1 MAMERTDTVK
11 VSRLA
16 TGYHGRKGDIVVT
29 QPFDAALYSG
39 ELTCLLGPNGAG
51 KSTLLKTLSAFQPP
65 VSGDIYINGRIL
77 SAYDDAELA
86 RTIGVVLTEKVNVS
100 SMTVRQLVALGR
112 SPYTGFWGA
121 LSHDDDA
128 VVAEAMATVRIE
140 ALCDRMVSTLSDG
153 ERQKVMIA
161 KALAQETPVIF
172 LDEPTAFL
180 DYPSK
185 VDIMRLLHRVA
196 RRRDITIFLSTH
208 DLELALQMADRLW
221 LIDKTHGVVTGT
233 PEDLSLDGSVARYFD
248 RSGVVFDVDKGS
260 FAIDWHPDSCIR
272 LVGAGPRYTMV
283 RKALLRNGYRC
294 SSDVICDIVVE
305 ILPDSYLVNGRRCA
319 DIAGLLDEL
328 TTAIPVTE

>member
-112 SPYTGFWGA
+112 SP
-121 LSHDDDA
+121 
-128 VVAEAMATVRIE
+128 
-140 ALCDRMVSTLSDG
+140 
-153 ERQKVMIA
+153 
-161 KALAQETPVIF
+161 
-172 LDEPTAFL
+172 
-180 DYPSK
+180 
-185 VDIMRLLHRVA
+185 
-196 RRRDITIFLSTH
+196 
-208 DLELALQMADRLW
+208 
-221 LIDKTHGVVTGT
+221 
-233 PEDLSLDGSVARYFD
+233 
-248 RSGVVFDVDKGS
+248 
-260 FAIDWHPDSCIR
+260 
-272 LVGAGPRYTMV
+272 
-283 RKALLRNGYRC
+283 
-294 SSDVICDIVVE
+294 
-305 ILPDSYLVNGRRCA
+305 
-319 DIAGLLDEL
+319 
-328 TTAIPVTE
+328 